1 MDKLLI
7 RKDVF
12 EDIIEKGYGK
22 RDYSK
27 LTKKVITDKNGHRRT
42 VFVKNDVT
50 QTTQKQPKTQ
60 ELSEEKRAKY
70 EEMLEKVKRGPEE
83 RALFAQ
89 GDFLNKKDAIA
100 YLERK
105 LGNNSAE
112 VTQSKKKTEEYKEN
126 YLDAKNEAGKDI
138 SEENTI
144 NTLSKTIEFTPEE
157 VVLI

>member
-1 MDKLLI
+1 MDKLMI

-27 LTKKVITDKNGHRRT
+27 LTKKVITDKNGHKRT

-70 EEMLEKVKRGPEE
+70 EEMLEKVKAGPNENALIVRGKT
-83 RALFAQ
+83 
-89 GDFLNKKDAIA
+89 LNKEDAMA
-100 YLERK
+100 HLSKK
-105 LGNNSAE
+105 LGIKES
-112 VTQSKKKTEEYKEN
+112 TQSDKNSNSEETEKKSFQKETFKSKTEKYKKMG
-126 YLDAKNEAGKDI
+126 LR
-138 SEENTI
+138 
-144 NTLSKTIEFTPEE
+144 
-157 VVLI
+157 